1 MTRRLLILLGAVLAL
16 AACTRNRVYDRY
28 AHTPVAGWERNDTLV
43 FDVPP
48 VAAAGDYVS
57 RLGMRISGGYPFMGL
72 TVVVEQTVLPSRR
85 VTADTLACQLINAD
99 GTPRG
104 RGMGFYQY
112 SFPVT
117 AGHLDKGDSLHV
129 TIRHNMRRE
138 ILPGISDVGFQLSR
152 R

>member
-1 MTRRLLILLGAVLAL
+1 MRRLLLLLAAMLAL

-48 VAAAGDYVS
+48 VDAAGDYVS
-57 RLGMRISGGYPFMGL
+57 RMGMRISNNYPFMGL

-85 VTADTLACQLINAD
+85 VVADTLACQLVNAD
-99 GTPRG
+99 GTARG
-104 RGMGFYQY
+104 RGVGFWQY
-112 SFPVT
+112 TFPIT

-138 ILPGISDVGFQLSR
+138 ILPGVTDVGFQLSR